1 MKNSAKFAGGLSLV
15 LCAGLAL
22 AQAPAPPQ
30 QEEGLSGKVA
40 LGYLATSGN
49 SESENMSLNFS
60 GDYTAEVW
68 HHNLTGRA
76 VRASASGI
84 TTAEAYGLSWQSDR
98 DFGEKSYLF
107 ARAAWDQDEFSAY
120 DVQMRETVG
129 YGRHFIANDRHT
141 LNGEA
146 GVGYR
151 QADLRDGSEE
161 DETILRL
168 STDYAFRF
176 SETAEFK
183 QIFQIESGDSN
194 TYTESVSSL
203 NADVWT
209 NLAVVI
215 SYTVK
220 RNSDVP
226 VGIVKKDTF
235 TAVSLEYSF

>member
-1 MKNSAKFAGGLSLV
+1 MQHSARVAGAIV
-15 LCAGLAL
+15 LAL
-22 AQAPAPPQ
+22 FAVATAAQE
-30 QEEGLSGKVA
+30 EEGLSGKVA

-49 SESENMSLNFS
+49 SESRNMNLNFG
-60 GDYTAEVW
+60 GDYYAEFW
-68 HHNLTGRA
+68 HHNLTGSA
-76 VRASASGI
+76 VRASTSGI
-84 TTAEAYGLSWQSDR
+84 TTAESYGLSWQSDR

-107 ARAAWDQDEFSAY
+107 ANAAWDQDEFSAY

-129 YGRHFIANDRHT
+129 YGRHFIDNEKHT
-141 LNGEA
+141 LNGEV

-151 QADLRDGSEE
+151 QADLRDGTEQ
-161 DETILRL
+161 DERILRL
-168 STDYAFRF
+168 SSDYTFRF

-183 QIFQIESGDSN
+183 QTLGIESGDSN
-194 TYTESVSSL
+194 TYTETMSSL
-203 NADVWT
+203 SADVWT

-226 VGIVKKDTF
+226 VGIVKRDTF